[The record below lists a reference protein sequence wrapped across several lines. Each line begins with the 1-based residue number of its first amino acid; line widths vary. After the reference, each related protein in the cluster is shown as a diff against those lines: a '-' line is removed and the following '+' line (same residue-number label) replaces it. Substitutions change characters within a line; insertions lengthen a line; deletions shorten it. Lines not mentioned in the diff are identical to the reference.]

1 MKKYIL
7 VSFLVVLVL
16 PSLALASWWNPFSWG
31 IFNKKTQT
39 PVVDP
44 TIQNGSSDEI
54 QRLKQQIEDLKK
66 QKSQPLT
73 NSIQTKTPET
83 SKTTTKNVTKEK
95 E

>member
-39 PVVDP
+39 PVVAP
-44 TIQNGSSDEI
+44 IVSNGSSDEI
-54 QRLKQQIEDLKK
+54 QKLKQQIEDLKK
-66 QKSQPLT
+66 QKVGSCPQT
-73 NSIQTKTPET
+73 NLLDF
-83 SKTTTKNVTKEK
+83 
-95 E
+95 